1 MELLNCPQ
9 CALVVYFDNG
19 VCLRCGTS
27 LAFDPDTRGM
37 VRAGVDAPLCINASN
52 HNACNWTALPGS
64 SFCLSCNANETIPDL
79 SAPGNLTRWRA
90 MEKAKRRLFYSLR
103 ELGLIA
109 ASTQPFPDRAPPLR
123 FKFLSATAS
132 KPVTTGHE
140 DGLITIDI
148 AEAEDAERERR
159 RDALGED
166 YRTPLGHM
174 RHETGHYFWLLLV
187 DSVGGHDVFR
197 ALFGDER
204 QNYGEALCRHY
215 EKGPR
220 AERQS
225 SYISAYASAH
235 PHEDWAETFAHYL
248 HIHDT
253 MTTAQEIGF
262 IPRQPLDG
270 QSMVETWIPLSVR
283 LNLLNR
289 SMGLRDLYPFVLT
302 KPVRDK
308 LIFVHD
314 AIQRSV

>member
-9 CALVVYFDNG
+9 CARVVYFDNDT
-19 VCLRCGTS
+19 CLACNTP
-27 LAFDPDTRGM
+27 LAFDPGPREM
-37 VRAGVDAPLCINASN
+37 VKAGVDGVLCKNASN
-52 HNACNWTALPGS
+52 HNVCNWTALPGS
-64 SFCLSCNANETIPDL
+64 PFCLACNANKTIPDL
-79 SAPGNLTRWRA
+79 SAPGNLARWRA
-90 MEKAKRRLFYSLR
+90 MERAKRRLYYSLR
-103 ELGLIA
+103 ELGLVE
-109 ASTQPFPDRAPPLR
+109 ASAQPFPERTPPLR
-123 FKFLSATAS
+123 FQFLGATAD

-166 YRTPLGHM
+166 YRTPLGHL
-174 RHETGHYFWLLLV
+174 RHEIGHYFWLLLV
-187 DSVGGHDVFR
+187 DSVGQHEEFR

-204 QNYGEALCRHY
+204 EDYGKALKRYY
-215 EKGPR
+215 EKG
-220 AERQS
+220 AGANRQHNC
-225 SYISAYASAH
+225 ISAYASAH

-262 IPRQPLDG
+262 IPMTDLDG
-270 QSMVETWIPLSVR
+270 QALVEAWIPLSVR

-308 LIFVHD
+308 LIYVHD